1 VPEFEFGSQRS
12 KVKVIRDK
20 NDKVW
25 RFFVSGPRRGGGLL
39 AMYVCEN
46 IFSIAGVAG
55 VIVGHATTSVSKQV
69 MQLCQQ
75 TVLRRWEN

>member
-1 VPEFEFGSQRS
+1 MPEFEFGSQRS

-25 RFFVSGPRRGGGLL
+25 HFFLDRSSRARSSG
-39 AMYVCEN
+39 AMRAVYVWEN

-55 VIVGHATTSVSKQV
+55 MEVGHATTSVSK
-69 MQLCQQ
+69 
-75 TVLRRWEN
+75 